1 MVTQIILELDE
12 ELVDMIA
19 KIGLRGFKCFSE
31 ETHISLKPITI
42 MYGKNGRGKST
53 LSQSLL
59 LLGQSMRRSNSLNQL
74 IINDG
79 YVHQGF
85 FDELINQDSH
95 DRSFEVFI
103 ESDTHESVSVRF
115 EAIEKFPEMG
125 ALVSQKVNGKETFEY
140 MSGSGDGSSSTDE
153 GAELSSGVTSDNA
166 ILQGLKDAIYIS
178 ADRNGP
184 VNEAKYVYTQPGGVY
199 LSPVGDNIINVI
211 AEQGHEFI
219 HELERNLS
227 TILSGASISINFAT
241 DKIELGLNSCSG
253 GKTMRPIN
261 VGFGYSYVLP
271 VVVAAMM
278 AKPGSLVV
286 IENPE
291 AHLHSGA
298 QSRLAKFLIESA
310 LSNGF
315 QLLLETHS
323 DHVINGLRIAA
334 KYGII
339 KPAESI
345 ILHFS
350 HSEDKSTPT
359 IREIS
364 CDSHGNLS
372 EFPDDF
378 MDEWTRQLLELM

>member
-1 MVTQIILELDE
+1 
-12 ELVDMIA
+12 
-19 KIGLRGFKCFSE
+19 
-31 ETHISLKPITI
+31 

-53 LSQSLL
+53 ISQSLL

-79 YVHQGF
+79 YVHQGY
-85 FDELINQDSH
+85 FDELINKDSEA
-95 DRSFEVFI
+95 RSFEVFI
-103 ESDTHESVSVRF
+103 ESDAHESVGVRF
-115 EAIEKFPEMG
+115 EALEKFPEMG

-140 MSGSGDGSSSTDE
+140 MSGSGDGSLMAEES
-153 GAELSSGVTSDNA
+153 AELSSGVTSDNA

-184 VNEAKYVYTQPGGVY
+184 VNDAKYVYSQSGGVY

-211 AEQGHEFI
+211 AEQGPEFI
-219 HELERNLS
+219 HELELNLS
-227 TILSGASISINFAT
+227 AILSGASISIHFAA
-241 DKIELGLNSCSG
+241 DRIELGLNSNNG
-253 GKTMRPIN
+253 GKTLRPIN

-278 AKPGSLVV
+278 AKPGSLVI

-298 QSRLAKFLIESA
+298 QSRLAKFLIERA
-310 LSNGF
+310 LANNF
-315 QLLLETHS
+315 QLLIETHS

-339 KPAESI
+339 KPAESV

-350 HSEDKSTPT
+350 HNGETSTPE
-359 IREIS
+359 IREIK
-364 CDSHGNLS
+364 CDSQGSLS

-378 MDEWTRQLLELM
+378 MDEWTKQLLELV